1 MLPEMNARRS
11 LGRAASSWRASGPR
25 QGRPLPASLLGLA
38 SRFFGEDL
46 SDVRLFVGPQPGR
59 MGALAFTLGSQ
70 IHIAPE
76 EDRPFSPRWL
86 RLLGHELTHVIQQ
99 RRGRA
104 RNPHGRGVFVLKDP
118 ALEAE
123 ADRMGDAF
131 AVAASGLTRKHGAA
145 EAPEP

>member
-11 LGRAASSWRASGPR
+11 LGRAAGHGLAPGSGR
-25 QGRPLPASLLGLA
+25 GRPLPPPLLRLA

-46 SDVRLFVGPQPGR
+46 SEVRLFVGPEPAR
-59 MGALAFTLGSQ
+59 LGALAFTLGSR

-76 EDRPFSPRWL
+76 EDRPFTDRWL
-86 RLLGHELTHVIQQ
+86 RLLGHELTHVVQQ
-99 RRGRA
+99 RQGRA

-123 ADRMGDAF
+123 ADRMGEAF
-131 AVAASGLTRKHGAA
+131 AAAASRLAR
-145 EAPEP
+145 EP